1 MKPPSL
7 QSSRRCWTLSVHVS
21 PSNYSAQPLAY
32 PRRAKRS
39 EGPCAHAGG
48 SQTLVKLRPIGTRCP
63 PSTRPPLR
71 HTDKRRPAHAFDQ
84 IVRDPTR
91 SHELSDES
99 NLVIPSA
106 AAQPVRSMLC
116 PEKRSQGTPSV
127 AAISLQE
134 WSPRSTS
141 GLVLA
146 RLCRGHGRL
155 TPPTST
161 AIWENAAAKQRL
173 TDRSKPQVNK

>member
-1 MKPPSL
+1 M
-7 QSSRRCWTLSVHVS
+7 
-21 PSNYSAQPLAY
+21 SARVLTAPNPWPIPGA
-32 PRRAKRS
+32 PNARKAPARTP
-39 EGPCAHAGG
+39 GD

-63 PSTRPPLR
+63 PSTRPPLL
-71 HTDKRRPAHAFDQ
+71 HTDKHRPAHAFDQ
-84 IVRDPTR
+84 IVREILPEAD
-91 SHELSDES
+91 ELSDES

-146 RLCRGHGRL
+146 RLCRGHGPL

-161 AIWENAAAKQRL
+161 AIWENAAAKQRN
-173 TDRSKPQVNK
+173 P